1 MPRVRV
7 NISYK
12 ITLIFCIIL
21 VIVFTGVFS
30 YLQNN
35 LGDFVYQRIR
45 SALLKET
52 LLIKMF
58 LEEDFPGYP
67 RLKKIDKV
75 LDRVGYTVDSRVT
88 IISLDGT
95 VLGDTGLA
103 GSGLEDLENHL
114 YRPEVQEA
122 LASGAGESIRF
133 STTIRKNMLYVAVP
147 FGKESTAG
155 VIRLALPLSDIDVV
169 SGKVRNTLFA
179 SLAAAFLLIALGSL
193 IASKIITRSIK
204 DMASA
209 ARHVAGGGNVK
220 KVPVRG
226 NDEISDLAGAFNYM
240 SQEMNSRIEE
250 VISGRKRLETV
261 LLSMFDGVM
270 VVGARGEI
278 SLINR
283 ALRDILRVSEDPAGK
298 KPFEVLRN
306 PELQALTDRVLAPSG
321 KVEAKEISVLMP
333 EKRTLLVHASPI
345 KREGRPEGAVLVF
358 HDITEL
364 RRLEK
369 IRRDF
374 VANVSHELR
383 TPASNIK
390 GFTET
395 LLGGALDDR
404 GHAEEFLRIIQDNSD
419 RLVKLVE
426 DLLDLSRIES
436 GRIAPD
442 QKPCSLRRISEG
454 VLNNIDKKAFEKN
467 ITLSNNI
474 DKNMPDVMADESML
488 AQVFL
493 NLIDNAI
500 RYTASGGTV
509 ELAARQSGDMITVSI
524 KDNGRGI
531 EEKHIPRIFERF
543 YCADKA
549 RSRDTGGTGL
559 GLSIVKHIVRDHGGE
574 VFVQSVPEKGSTF
587 SFTIPKAHI

>member
-1 MPRVRV
+1 
-7 NISYK
+7 
-12 ITLIFCIIL
+12 
-21 VIVFTGVFS
+21 
-30 YLQNN
+30 
-35 LGDFVYQRIR
+35 
-45 SALLKET
+45 
-52 LLIKMF
+52 MF

-67 RLKKIDKV
+67 RLKEIDKV
-75 LDRVGYTVDSRVT
+75 LDQVGYTVDSRVT
-88 IISLDGT
+88 VISLDGT
-95 VLGDTGLA
+95 VLGDTGLTDF
-103 GSGLEDLENHL
+103 GPEELENHL

-122 LASGAGESIRF
+122 LASGTGVSIRF

-147 FGKESTAG
+147 FGKEKPAG

-169 SGKVRNTLFA
+169 SGKVKNTLFA
-179 SLAAAFLLIALGSL
+179 SLAAAFLLISLGSL
-193 IASKIITRSIK
+193 IASAIITRSIK

-209 ARHVAGGGNVK
+209 ARHVAGGGSVK

-240 SQEMNSRIEE
+240 SEEMNSRIEE
-250 VISGRKRLETV
+250 VISGRNRLETV

-270 VVGARGEI
+270 VVGSRGEI

-283 ALRDILRVSEDPAGK
+283 ALRDILKVSGDPVGK
-298 KPFEVLRN
+298 KPFEILRN
-306 PELQALTDRVLAPSG
+306 PDLQDITDKALTLSG
-321 KVEAKEISVLMP
+321 KVETKEISILMP
-333 EKRTLLVHASPI
+333 EERTLLVHASPI
-345 KREGRPEGAVLVF
+345 KREGRSEGAVLVF

-404 GHAEEFLRIIQDNSD
+404 DHAEEFLRIIQDNSD

-426 DLLDLSRIES
+426 DLLELSRIES

-442 QKPCSLRRISEG
+442 QKSCSVRRIAEG
-454 VLNNIDKKAFEKN
+454 VVRGIGKKAFEKN
-467 ITLSNNI
+467 ITLSNHIDENI
-474 DKNMPDVMADESML
+474 PDVMADESML

-500 RYTASGGTV
+500 RYTPSGGAV
-509 ELAARQSGDMITVSI
+509 KLSARQSGDMITVSVQ
-524 KDNGRGI
+524 DNGRGI
-531 EEKHIPRIFERF
+531 DQKHIPRIFERF
-543 YCADKA
+543 YCVDKA

-559 GLSIVKHIVRDHGGE
+559 GLSIVKHIVRDHGGR
-574 VFVQSVPEKGSTF
+574 VFVESVPEQGSTF